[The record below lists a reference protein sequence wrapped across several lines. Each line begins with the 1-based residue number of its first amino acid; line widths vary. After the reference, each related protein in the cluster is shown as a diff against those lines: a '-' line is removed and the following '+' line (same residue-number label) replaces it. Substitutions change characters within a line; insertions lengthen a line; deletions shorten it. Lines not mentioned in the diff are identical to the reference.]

1 MMTSPT
7 WRVVGASV
15 QGTSHQAKDVPCQD
29 AHIYDIL
36 PTGEVLIAVAD
47 GAGSAA
53 RSQEGADLAVKQAV
67 AAVRDHLSQ
76 QPPADTAQWQLLMQQ
91 VFQHARQT
99 LLEHA
104 VEEDDSVRSF
114 ATTLMCAVLSHT
126 TLVVGQL
133 GDGVV
138 VAEQEDGTLVTI
150 IQPQRGEYANETSF
164 LTQTDALDR
173 VEVAVYTEAVQS
185 LAVTTDGLLRLA
197 VQLPDHTPSP
207 RFFQPLLEFVVEAAD
222 DEHAR
227 HELAAFLDSERVG
240 KRTDDDKTL
249 VLAVRLHSGKP
260 TETAT
265 EPREDT

>member
-1 MMTSPT
+1 MMISPT

-29 AHIYDIL
+29 AHTYDIL

-53 RSQEGADLAVKQAV
+53 RSHEGAHLAVTQAV
-67 AAVRDHLSQ
+67 AAARDHLSQ
-76 QPPADTAQWQLLMQQ
+76 HPPADTAEWQHLMQQ
-91 VFQHARQT
+91 VFQHARQM
-99 LLEHA
+99 LLDHA
-104 VEEDDSVRSF
+104 AAEEESGRSF

-138 VAEQEDGTLVTI
+138 VGEQEDGTLVTI

-164 LTQTDALDR
+164 LTQVDALER
-173 VEVAVYTEAVQS
+173 VEIAVHTEPVQS

-227 HELAAFLDSERVG
+227 HELAAFLDSDRVG

-249 VLAVRLHSGKP
+249 VLAVRLPSGKT
-260 TETAT
+260 TETTT

>member
-29 AHIYDIL
+29 AHTYDIL

-53 RSQEGADLAVKQAV
+53 RSHEGAHLAVTQAV
-67 AAVRDHLSQ
+67 VAVRAYLSQ
-76 QPPADTAQWQLLMQQ
+76 QPPADTAQWQHLMQQ
-91 VFQHARQT
+91 VFHHARQT

-104 VEEDDSVRSF
+104 AEAEEADRAF
-114 ATTLMCAVLSHT
+114 ATTLMCAVLSPT

-133 GDGVV
+133 GDGLVV
-138 VAEQEDGTLVTI
+138 EEQKDGTLVTI
-150 IQPQRGEYANETSF
+150 ILPQRGEYANETSF
-164 LTQTDALDR
+164 ITQADALER
-173 VEVAVYTEAVQS
+173 VEIAVHTEAVQS

-207 RFFQPLLEFVVEAAD
+207 RFFQPLLEFVVEAED
-222 DEHAR
+222 DEQAQR
-227 HELAAFLDSERVG
+227 ELAAFLDSERVG

-249 VLAVRLHSGKP
+249 VLAVRLPSGKT
-260 TETAT
+260 TETTT
-265 EPREDT
+265 EPQEDT